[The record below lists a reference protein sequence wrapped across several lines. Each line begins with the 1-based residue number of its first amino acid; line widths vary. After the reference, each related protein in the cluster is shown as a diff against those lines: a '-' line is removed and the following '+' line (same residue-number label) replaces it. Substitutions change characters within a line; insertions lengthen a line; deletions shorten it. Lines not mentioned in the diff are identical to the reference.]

1 MISKLVMSPSITDTS
16 KVVPPHPFETFCPST
31 NYSNFEANV
40 ICPAICAAHSQ
51 VELSQ
56 APDPGHPVFSVPHSS
71 LEETLQF
78 LLDTDDNHP
87 GHKLH
92 LPPPLP
98 TLKLSATIPLTHMTS
113 VVGYVSNKHP
123 DCYVW
128 QSGYFE
134 EGSHV
139 VLGTTYRKVK
149 IVSSYGVG
157 RNYIMIRLE
166 EVGRVPED

>member
-1 MISKLVMSPSITDTS
+1 MLPSIPDTS
-16 KVVPPHPFETFCPST
+16 KVVPPHPFETFCPSP
-31 NYSNFEANV
+31 NYSDFEANV
-40 ICPAICAAHSQ
+40 IHPAIHAAC
-51 VELSQ
+51 SQ